1 MRQEAKGLIV
11 MYIVVLIATLVVCT
25 FILGL
30 WG

>member
-1 MRQEAKGLIV
+1 MRQEAKELIATC
-11 MYIVVLIATLVVCT
+11 IIVLIATLVVCT